1 MKVAGIDFDWPK
13 NIDVDPESGT
23 LKLCTKAIGIDNENY
38 FNMQNDDAAFEAWA
52 LYLYVSRLK
61 TIKLDLQDDA
71 SEEISKIKDF
81 PLLVH
86 NHFNRF
92 LYRVMNFKN
101 QYGDWFKIDGKLA
114 SAVENFERALN
125 EKPFCG
131 NRPKGPAS
139 TAHTKREPQVEAA
152 FADSEDGK
160 CSPVG
165 AKLLKNF
172 MQEKHGITVAQIYRQ
187 LPAGLFLGSTPSHV
201 TKSNRVFPGRSAAID
216 LWALSADKREIIIY
230 ELKAGGNRM
239 AGIISELMFYA
250 NFIYD
255 MYVEKKFQPM
265 ILAKKNYR
273 GYKDLYD
280 ASQNGLTGVKAFMLT
295 DDKPHDQ
302 FTDQVLAEM
311 NASAPSRKIVYGT
324 IRYRYKFGDGISSP
338 IITEVTQG

>member
-52 LYLYVSRLK
+52 LYLYVAKLK

-71 SEEISKIKDF
+71 SEEISKIKEF
-81 PLLVH
+81 PLLRRG
-86 NHFNRF
+86 HFNRF

-114 SAVENFERALN
+114 SAVKKFEQALN
-125 EKPFCG
+125 EKHFCG
-131 NRPKGPAS
+131 NRPKGPARDRTTPES
-139 TAHTKREPQVEAA
+139 RVEAA
-152 FADSEDGK
+152 FADSEDDR
-160 CSPVG
+160 G
-165 AKLLKNF
+165 AGLLKNF
-172 MQEKHGITVAQIYRQ
+172 MQEKHGIEVGQIFRQ
-187 LPAGLFLGSTPSHV
+187 LSVGLFLGSTSK
-201 TKSNRVFPGRSAAID
+201 TTRVFTGAASAID

-230 ELKAGGNRM
+230 ELKAGDNKK

-265 ILAKKNYR
+265 EPDRKNDR
-273 GYKDLYD
+273 GYRELYD
-280 ASQNGLTGVKAFMLT
+280 ASQNGLTGVRAFMLT
-295 DDKPHDQ
+295 EDVPHKQ
-302 FTDQVLAEM
+302 IKQEVLAKM
-311 NASAPSRKIVYGT
+311 NDNNSSRKIVYDA
-324 IRYRYKFGDGISSP
+324 IRYDFDSGSGIVKKVYRDS
-338 IITEVTQG
+338 GLGRR

>member
-23 LKLCTKAIGIDNENY
+23 LKLCTKAIGIDTKNY
-38 FNMQNDDAAFEAWA
+38 CNMQYDDASFEAWA
-52 LYLYVSRLK
+52 LYLYVAKPK
-61 TIKLDLQDDA
+61 TIRLDLQDDA

-114 SAVENFERALN
+114 SAVEEFEQALN
-125 EKPFCG
+125 ENHFCG

-139 TAHTKREPQVEAA
+139 TAPTTLERRVEAA
-152 FADSEDGK
+152 FADTR
-160 CSPVG
+160 G
-165 AKLLKNF
+165 AELLKNF
-172 MQEKHGITVAQIYRQ
+172 MQEKHGIEVGQIFRQ

-201 TKSNRVFPGRSAAID
+201 TEPNRVFPGGPAAID

-230 ELKAGGNRM
+230 ELKAGNRM

-265 ILAKKNYR
+265 ILAEKNYR

-324 IRYRYKFGDGISSP
+324 IRYKFDDDGISSP
-338 IITEVTQG
+338 TITEVTQG